1 MFNRLLSLATAGTL
15 IALTAVSAT
24 ARADD
29 LAQNLGP
36 VGPHEPILATVGSNR
51 VIAFFVPGSNRCAL
65 HTVVWNRD
73 ESAIRVRANLEPGQ
87 IVHIDSAQN
96 ETLNLQCGSNAAILG
111 IVETDELVASDNERA
126 IEEFD

>member
-1 MFNRLLSLATAGTL
+1 MSNRLLSLATAGTL

-36 VGPHEPILATVGSNR
+36 VGPHEPILTTVGSNR
-51 VIAFFVPGSNRCAL
+51 VIAFFEPGGNRCAL

-73 ESAIRVRANLEPGQ
+73 ESAIRVHQALTCQRSPVALNRA
-87 IVHIDSAQN
+87 
-96 ETLNLQCGSNAAILG
+96 
-111 IVETDELVASDNERA
+111 
-126 IEEFD
+126 